1 MAQTPSSL
9 DARTLAR
16 RLGEL
21 AGDERQVQVEFLLHL
36 AEFDRR
42 RAYLELGFGSLWDHC
57 REALHL
63 REGAAG
69 RRIGAMRVLRRFPG
83 LADALRDGRLCISTL
98 SLLGQVLTP
107 ENVEELVARAAFRTM
122 AEVDHLVASLKPR
135 QAPREGIRK
144 LPEPVATRE
153 APPPVSP
160 TPPRGEAVAAPGPAP
175 GPVSAPVEPTP
186 ALFQA
191 PRPRTVEMRAV
202 SESQWSLRATIDQA
216 FKDDLETLSTLLSHK
231 LRRGDVA
238 AVLHEAIRCGIEKH
252 GKRKGAVRPKRK
264 VAPKPRPPTDP
275 HAIPA
280 EVRRQVW
287 ERDGGRCAWVGPDG
301 RRCDSRW
308 QLEVD
313 HVRPPSL
320 GGTSTPKDL
329 RLACKPHNLFHAEQV
344 YGRELMRKYRKG
356 ESTAPGDSCGAKQT
370 VRKADATG

>member
-21 AGDERQVQVEFLLHL
+21 AGDERQVQVDFLLHL
-36 AEFDRR
+36 DEFDRR
-42 RAYLELGFGSLWDHC
+42 RAYLELGFGSLWDYC
-57 REALHL
+57 LQALHL

-69 RRIGAMRVLRRFPG
+69 RRINAMRVLRRFPR
-83 LADALRDGRLCISTL
+83 LADALRDGRLCLSTL

-107 ENVEELVARAAFRTM
+107 ENAEALVARAAFGTM

-144 LPEPVATRE
+144 LPEVNATRE
-153 APPPVSP
+153 ALPPDSP
-160 TPPRGEAVAAPGPAP
+160 TPSQEEVMAAASPM
-175 GPVSAPVEPTP
+175 SAPVKPPPLLLEG
-186 ALFQA
+186 

-202 SESQWSLRATIDQA
+202 SETQWSLRATIDQS
-216 FKDDLETLSTLLSHK
+216 FKDDLETLSMLLSHTV
-231 LRRGDVA
+231 RRGDVA

-252 GKRKGAVRPKRK
+252 GKRKGAVRPKRT
-264 VAPKPRPPTDP
+264 VAPKASPPKDP
-275 HAIPA
+275 FAIPA

-301 RRCDSRW
+301 RRCNCRW

-320 GGTSTPKDL
+320 GGTSTLKDL
-329 RLACKPHNLFHAEQV
+329 RLACKSHNLFHAEQV
-344 YGRELMRKYRKG
+344 YGRDFMRKYRKG
-356 ESTAPGDSCGAKQT
+356 EFAIGGESCGAGRTARRAK
-370 VRKADATG
+370 ATG